1 MPVLTPS
8 LSPPISVPFTD
19 GSNTKIP
26 SGSGLKTTL
35 TGVMAPSLE
44 SDEKSSDT
52 PSTVSKLSLDVENIS
67 AEVAADLSSA
77 LVGHVL
83 FLKNQVP
90 FPVTQ
95 LYRIPNG
102 KSTPKALKLRTDL
115 LAAFDTL
122 CSHLNTTFT
131 ALSTALALATG
142 PGPRPPRRAYV
153 AVLVGPSIGSA
164 KTKVMFAVDGLATK
178 VWGERDD
185 VEEESSEEEEGATAK
200 ESVDEAETDD
210 EDAGADDNRDEQSSE
225 SSDTDSLADSDD
237 DPSSP
242 PLSRSPSPSPRTSPS
257 PVPCAPPPRQ
267 PVRTPIRLL
276 AHTLATADH
285 SMSDELGTALPDL
298 SAAALELTPPLAPSQ
313 THILLRA
320 PRRFT
325 HPAWI
330 PRQTVSSALDNA
342 LLEFREEASDS
353 PALTTGDRRKARTKA
368 AKVEGVWVTCRNP
381 GVEFSDDTG
390 EDHEMI
396 WWSWDGKIVGFADW

>member
-1 MPVLTPS
+1 MPSS
-8 LSPPISVPFTD
+8 L
-19 GSNTKIP
+19 G
-26 SGSGLKTTL
+26 
-35 TGVMAPSLE
+35 
-44 SDEKSSDT
+44 SDEKSSDVS
-52 PSTVSKLSLDVENIS
+52 STVSKLSLDVEDIS

-90 FPVTQ
+90 FPVMQ
-95 LYRIPNG
+95 LHRIPGG

-115 LAAFDTL
+115 LASFDTL

-142 PGPRPPRRAYV
+142 SGPRPTRQAYV
-153 AVLVGPSIGSA
+153 AILVGPSIGSA

-185 VEEESSEEEEGATAK
+185 SENDDEDTSAEEEG
-200 ESVDEAETDD
+200 ENDDEADSAD
-210 EDAGADDNRDEQSSE
+210 EDEDEQSSE
-225 SSDTDSLADSDD
+225 PSDTDSLTDSDD
-237 DPSSP
+237 ASSP
-242 PLSRSPSPSPRTSPS
+242 PPSRSPSPSPNTSPS
-257 PVPCAPPPRQ
+257 PVPCTASPRQ
-267 PVRTPIRLL
+267 PMRTPARLL

-285 SMSDELGTALPDL
+285 SMSDE
-298 SAAALELTPPLAPSQ
+298 LAPSQ

-330 PRQTVSSALDNA
+330 PRQTMSSALDSA
-342 LLEFREEASDS
+342 LLEFREEAGDTSMS
-353 PALTTGDRRKARTKA
+353 PSTTGERRKARTRA
-368 AKVEGVWVTCRNP
+368 TKVEGVWVTCRNP
-381 GVEFSDDTG
+381 GVEFSDEVG

-396 WWSWDGKIVGFADW
+396 WWSWDGKLVGFADW